1 MDFAGAIKSG
11 LLKWNKFSGTA
22 SKSEFWYFFLFLWI
36 LGQVINVVDMVVNPA
51 VKQSFAYSDSETL
64 PTLDQLL
71 NMLPW
76 VSIVVS
82 LVTFLPNLSITYRRI
97 QDGGR
102 SGKLAFL
109 QFIPLFF
116 VIALLFTA
124 FSSLNTLSSP
134 TSSDS
139 EVLGIA
145 LTMLAELALT
155 AITGLTWVVFWF
167 IWMLAP
173 TKTRAQG
180 NPYAEQ

>member
-22 SKSEFWYFFLFLWI
+22 SKSEFWYFFLFMWM
-36 LGQVINVVDMVVNPA
+36 LGQVINVIDMAVNPA
-51 VKQSFAYSDSETL
+51 VRDSYAFSDSETL
-64 PTLDQLL
+64 PTLEQFL

-76 VSIVVS
+76 VSILVS
-82 LVTFLPNLSITYRRI
+82 VVTFVPNLSITYRRI
-97 QDGGR
+97 QDSGR

-116 VIALLFTA
+116 VVALVVTA
-124 FSSLNTLSSP
+124 ISSLNTLSSP

-145 LTMLAELALT
+145 ITMLAELALG
-155 AITGLTWVVFWF
+155 ALTGLTWVVFWF